1 MFSAHRLTTLIAATT
16 AALVL
21 LAGCSSPLN
30 LDIAVDTD
38 GTPTVPVEAVTDEPV
53 VDIAT
58 LSSGDKLTKQQA
70 LDINRDFTTGVRG
83 YQMADESWVAIL
95 KESPL
100 PPAVAAEIAVEVT
113 GLANTAPPGDS
124 SAIRNALGNAQYK
137 TSKAFIAVAPVL
149 TGCPPDRFAGP
160 SWVYGVAISS
170 RLVKVCMT
178 KDEALA
184 FAQSMLAEKA
194 DASRWEVIVG

>member
-1 MFSAHRLTTLIAATT
+1 MFSAPRLTTLIAAT
-16 AALVL
+16 ALALL
-21 LAGCSSPLN
+21 LAGCAAPLN

-38 GTPTVPVEAVTDEPV
+38 GTATVPVEAVAEEKPV
-53 VDIAT
+53 DVAALAT
-58 LSSGDKLTKQQA
+58 GDRLTEVQA

-113 GLANTAPPGDS
+113 GLANAAPIGDS

-149 TGCPPDRFAGP
+149 TACPPDLFAGS
-160 SWVYGVAISS
+160 SWVYGVATSS

-178 KDEALA
+178 KDEAVA

-194 DASRWEVIVG
+194 DASRWEVIVD